1 MNIDEVKK
9 QIGRIRIDPKD
20 LTSTVTCYPL
30 MRNDLADRLESFLL
44 NELVTLR
51 TPDCIHLSV
60 VNLGNVGNREYRYEV
75 YAQWIWENDDCD
87 WDPDYEDPPEDL
99 SVSVFVVAETNSPK
113 IKLIIESNECT
124 EREYTFPL
132 TESERDQAAR
142 AVLDEVDY

>member
-20 LTSTVTCYPL
+20 LTSTTTCYPL

-44 NELVTLR
+44 DKLGSLR
-51 TPDCIHLSV
+51 TPDCIHLNV
-60 VNLGNVGNREYRYEV
+60 LPLGNHEYRYEV

-87 WDPDYEDPPEDL
+87 WDPDYDDPPDDL
-99 SVSVFVVAETNSPK
+99 SVSAVVVARTDSPK
-113 IKLIIESNECT
+113 IELRIEDNNGNDY
-124 EREYTFPL
+124 EYVFPL
-132 TESERDQAAR
+132 TDAELDNAAR